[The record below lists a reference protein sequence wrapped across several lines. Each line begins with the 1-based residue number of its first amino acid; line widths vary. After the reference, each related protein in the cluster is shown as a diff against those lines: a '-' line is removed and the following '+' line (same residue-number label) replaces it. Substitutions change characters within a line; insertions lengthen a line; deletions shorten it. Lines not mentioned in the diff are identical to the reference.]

1 MARPGDIPRPPFT
14 ALAATGPTAAAAPV
28 NGAVPTDRAASVAP
42 ASAAG
47 PAAAGIAARIERI
60 PVGRFH
66 HRLAGLLGAATFF
79 DGFDAISIAVILAV
93 VAARYHLTT
102 GQAGLLVSYGYVGQL
117 AGAVVIGAISDRFGR
132 RPAFL
137 LSVTVFGVL
146 SAVCALAWNAP
157 SLGTLRALQG
167 LGLGAEIPVAGT
179 LINEY
184 LGARGRGRAS
194 VAYQSAFAWGM
205 AVAPMA
211 AIAAFDV
218 AGHRDGWRLMLAAGA
233 LPLLLVPVAWRALPE
248 SARWL
253 AERGRVQEARARVSD
268 MENRARERGA
278 VLAAPD
284 DVSSPEDAPAPACRG
299 LRPVEMLAGP
309 YRVRTL
315 MLAVVW
321 FTTFFI
327 AYGYAVWM
335 PTLYIRVGH
344 LTPTRALELTAALGL
359 LQVAVVYLTASVA
372 DRIGRKP
379 LLAAS
384 FAVMAAG
391 GALGW
396 IGVGLLGHHTW
407 RMLIATAIVLVIGAT
422 PPTSVLY
429 LYTAELY
436 PTRMRGFATSTCS
449 GVNRLASIVSPTL
462 VGYLLG
468 THGSAGAVFFAFAAA
483 AVLGLV
489 VIVFAGLETT
499 GRPLDEMSR

>member
-1 MARPGDIPRPPFT
+1 MAHPGETTPQPSPRT
-14 ALAATGPTAAAAPV
+14 APAGTGPAP
-28 NGAVPTDRAASVAP
+28 GAD
-42 ASAAG
+42 
-47 PAAAGIAARIERI
+47 IAARIERI

-66 HRLAGLLGAATFF
+66 YRLSGLLGAGTFF
-79 DGFDAISIAVILAV
+79 DGFDAITIAVILV
-93 VAARYHLTT
+93 VVSAQFHLTS
-102 GQAGLLVSYGYVGQL
+102 GHAGLLVSFGYAGQL
-117 AGAVVIGAISDRFGR
+117 AGALVVGALSDRFGR

-137 LSVTVFGVL
+137 ASLTAFAVL

-157 SLGTLRALQG
+157 SLGALRALQG

-194 VAYQSAFAWGM
+194 VAYQSAFAWGL
-205 AVAPMA
+205 VAAPLA
-211 AIAAFDV
+211 AIAAFDI
-218 AGHRDGWRLMLAAGA
+218 AGHRGGWRLMLAAGA

-253 AERGRVQEARARVSD
+253 ADRGRAAEADALVSRMEREARD
-268 MENRARERGA
+268 RGVA
-278 VLAAPD
+278 LAEPVAG
-284 DVSSPEDAPAPACRG
+284 PAPVRHG
-299 LRPVEMLAGP
+299 LRPAEMLARA
-309 YRVRTL
+309 YRGRTA

-321 FTTFFI
+321 FATFFI

-344 LTPTRALELTAALGL
+344 LTLTRALELTAALGV
-359 LQVAVVYLTASVA
+359 LQVAVVYLTAAFA
-372 DRIGRKP
+372 DRVGRKP

-384 FAVMAAG
+384 FLVTAAG
-391 GALGW
+391 GSLGW

-422 PPTSVLY
+422 PPTSILY

-436 PTRMRGFATSTCS
+436 PTRMRGFATSACS

-468 THGSAGAVFFAFAAA
+468 SHNSAGTVFFAFAAA
-483 AVLGLV
+483 SVVGFA
-489 VIVFAGLETT
+489 VIVLAGQETRR
-499 GRPLDEMSR
+499 RPLDEISR